1 MRDIKRDDIGLL
13 LFKLGERIERAELAV
28 IYRRSLQSTN

>member
-13 LFKLGERIERAELAV
+13 LFKLGERIERAELARD
-28 IYRRSLQSTN
+28 IPAIIQSTN